1 MAQSLRGY
9 AHFPQRVMSSNRFN
23 DIFTS
28 FTHVNSTTSSQMTSP
43 VLSLIHI

>member
-9 AHFPQRVMSSNRFN
+9 AHLPNGLCAAGVNHFN

-28 FTHVNSTTSSQMTSP
+28 FYARQQYDVIYEMTSP
-43 VLSLIHI
+43 VCK